1 MKEIL
6 GVLIP
11 VIIIPESMVWFLM
24 VMHLHDHPDMMSEK
38 EVRSRRTLLFA
49 CHAII
54 CIGLMMLLWRC
65 RLSDAICRWPP
76 PLARKRRGPRA
87 AA

>member
-1 MKEIL
+1 LFGHSRDFVRLDWHGGGSGMKEIL

-24 VMHLHDHPDMMSEK
+24 VMHLHDHPGMMSEK

-54 CIGLMMLLWRC
+54 CIGLMILLWRFS
-65 RLSDAICRWPP
+65 L
-76 PLARKRRGPRA
+76 
-87 AA
+87 

>member
-1 MKEIL
+1 MFGHSRDFVRLDWHGGGSGMKEIL

-24 VMHLHDHPDMMSEK
+24 VMHLHDHPGMMSEK

-54 CIGLMMLLWRC
+54 CIGLMILLWRFS
-65 RLSDAICRWPP
+65 L
-76 PLARKRRGPRA
+76 
-87 AA
+87 

>member
-24 VMHLHDHPDMMSEK
+24 VMHLHDHPGMMSEK
-38 EVRSRRTLLFA
+38 EVRSQRTLLFA

-54 CIGLMMLLWRC
+54 CIGLMILLWRFS
-65 RLSDAICRWPP
+65 L
-76 PLARKRRGPRA
+76 
-87 AA
+87 

>member
-1 MKEIL
+1 MFGHSRDFVRLDWHGGGSGMKEIL

-24 VMHLHDHPDMMSEK
+24 VMHLHDHPGMMSEK
-38 EVRSRRTLLFA
+38 EVRFRRTLLFA

-54 CIGLMMLLWRC
+54 CIGLMILLWRFS
-65 RLSDAICRWPP
+65 L
-76 PLARKRRGPRA
+76 
-87 AA
+87 

>member
-1 MKEIL
+1 MFGHSRDFVRLDWHGGGSGMKEIL

-54 CIGLMMLLWRC
+54 CIGLMILLWRFS
-65 RLSDAICRWPP
+65 L
-76 PLARKRRGPRA
+76 
-87 AA
+87 